1 MRYFPKSSINILEA
15 SLGELVY
22 KNNNEPYVGVY
33 IETDG
38 GKYYEGSDTI
48 NLGPELKKP
57 QFEASNFGNSKLVRK
72 YNLLQERKYVK
83 LGKYKTI
90 IPSKT
95 RPTEKDYEKG
105 YMFRYFIQRANDELQ
120 IFEVSKKTFED
131 FDTKYDTSLYTP
143 SSLTWTLEGN
153 VRKANKQIL
162 EKLSSEFRYI
172 KNLFPL
178 LNEFESME
186 NTGNLFTAGGELY
199 YENGREYTGPYHI
212 HSENGPMVG
221 AKHTEQLHEKLTW
234 AKDLQS
240 PRELK
245 GLKDLNYEKFLKD
258 RNPGKSENNVSRRVS
273 PVSPVSP
280 RVPQRPS
287 SPSSGGG
294 RGGY

>member
-15 SLGELVY
+15 SLGEFVY
-22 KNNNEPYVGVY
+22 KNNNEPYAGVY

-38 GKYYEGSDTI
+38 GKYYSGSDI
-48 NLGPELKKP
+48 VNLGPELKKP
-57 QFEASNFGNSKLVRK
+57 QFEASNFGKSTLVRK
-72 YNLLQERKYVK
+72 YHLLQKDKYTK
-83 LGKYKTI
+83 LSKYKTI

-120 IFEVSKKTFED
+120 IFEISKKTFENFKKKHD
-131 FDTKYDTSLYTP
+131 ISLYTS
-143 SSLTWTLEGN
+143 SSLIWTLEGN
-153 VRKANKQIL
+153 VRKSNKQTL
-162 EKLSSEFRYI
+162 EKLSSKFRYI

-245 GLKDLNYEKFLKD
+245 GLKDLNYQKFLKD
-258 RNPGKSENNVSRRVS
+258 RNPGKSENK
-273 PVSPVSP
+273 VSP
-280 RVPQRPS
+280 RVSPRVSQKPS
-287 SPSSGGG
+287 SPGG